1 MKQTNCPNCGA
12 PYEADLNKCPYC
24 GTNYFDLSF
33 IDFDAKEP
41 FYIKIKRTFKDKDG
55 EYPGIL
61 TIRVL
66 PEIAETN
73 MEYEECYA
81 TGFNNIKL
89 ASFITNSVL
98 SLNLGFRGVPN
109 QKGEIMKLEVKGGE

>member
-41 FYIKIKRTFKDKDG
+41 F
-55 EYPGIL
+55 IL
-61 TIRVL
+61 R
-66 PEIAETN
+66 
-73 MEYEECYA
+73 
-81 TGFNNIKL
+81 
-89 ASFITNSVL
+89 
-98 SLNLGFRGVPN
+98 
-109 QKGEIMKLEVKGGE
+109 

>member
-12 PYEADLNKCPYC
+12 PYDINLNKCPYC

-33 IDFDAKEP
+33 IDFDTKEP
-41 FYIKIKRTFKDKDG
+41 FYIKIKRTFKNQNG

-66 PEIAETN
+66 PEIMGTQIEQE
-73 MEYEECYA
+73 EYYA
-81 TGFNNIKL
+81 TGFNGMKIT
-89 ASFITNSVL
+89 SFIKDS
-98 SLNLGFRGVPN
+98 SIFLNLGFKAIPN
-109 QKGEIMKLEVKGGE
+109 QKGEIMRLEVEE